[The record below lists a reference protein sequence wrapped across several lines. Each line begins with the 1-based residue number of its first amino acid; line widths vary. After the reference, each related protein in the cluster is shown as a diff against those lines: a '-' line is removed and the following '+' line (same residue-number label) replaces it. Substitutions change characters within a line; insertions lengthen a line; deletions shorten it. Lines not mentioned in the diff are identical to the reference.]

1 MLTYVYN
8 TLPPKFT
15 VIDADVKMCVYQ
27 YTESVPV
34 NLWGEECAWL
44 LCIPALHA
52 GPGVQKQY

>member
-27 YTESVPV
+27 YNESVSGEPV
-34 NLWGEECAWL
+34 G
-44 LCIPALHA
+44 
-52 GPGVQKQY
+52 